1 MSQPSLSASQVG
13 RAVYDLERLFS
24 LREAVT
30 SLDPGAPPQVRVLAA
45 GPPHRSGRVGILC
58 GSFNPLTLA
67 HSQLA
72 EQVCHTWRLDQ
83 VFLSLATRTVD
94 KEQVTGLGLED
105 RLALLSLYAAGRPSM
120 SVALVNR
127 GLYVEQA
134 RAFRRLL
141 GPDTELCFLTG
152 MDKLVQILDPRY
164 YQDRDASLRELFE
177 LAGLIVANRGE
188 LDQAVFR
195 RLLAQPANRIFRPAI
210 RFFGLSAATSALND
224 LSATTVRHALASGRS
239 IDAHVPAETA
249 AYLHETRA
257 YQPPQLR
264 ARRSHR
270 RLCHSAGAAPAAVQ
284 RPAPGRFSA
293 ADAGGL
299 GGKSNTDGAYARRVP
314 SRQPRSAWNCCGRV
328 SSRQTSAPEVVR
340 ASRCGSGML
349 ACGWPEQPVSGAGR
363 SV

>member
-1 MSQPSLSASQVG
+1 MSQPSSSASQVS
-13 RAVYDLERLFS
+13 RAVYDLDRLFS

-30 SLDPGAPPQVRVLAA
+30 SLEPGAPPQVRVLAS
-45 GPPHRSGRVGILC
+45 GPTHRSRRVGILC

-120 SVALVNR
+120 RVALVNR

-188 LDQAVFR
+188 LDQTAFR

-210 RFFGLSAATSALND
+210 RFFGLSAAASALND

-239 IDAHVPAETA
+239 IDAHVPAETR
-249 AYLHETRA
+249 AYLHETRV
-257 YQPPQLR
+257 YQPAQLR
-264 ARRSHR
+264 AGEAIDAYAVRLALLRLLYSARLRVDFR
-270 RLCHSAGAAPAAVQ
+270 RLMQAALAAS
-284 RPAPGRFSA
+284 PHGRRLRQACAEPSTEVA
-293 ADAGGL
+293 VELLRACLKPPDIDAGG
-299 GGKSNTDGAYARRVP
+299 
-314 SRQPRSAWNCCGRV
+314 
-328 SSRQTSAPEVVR
+328 
-340 ASRCGSGML
+340 GSG
-349 ACGWPEQPVSGAGR
+349 
-363 SV
+363 